1 MTTETTTY
9 TCEECR
15 DKGMRP
21 GSEGEEV
28 HCLFCEKGE
37 KMFDDY
43 YRKYFGYN
51 PITMK

>member
-9 TCEECR
+9 ECSECR

-28 HCLFCEKGE
+28 FCYCEKGE